1 MKECGD
7 EICGVPKFFL
17 NLYLSVAVKTELFP
31 IWNFYIN
38 GRKNW
43 LRYPWILFYLHKKV
57 LILRESKMR
66 GWSQF
71 TECSVSYSWIR
82 NCALS
87 SASYNSL
94 YEFQILSLLDL
105 GGEFIIE
112 KCERPFFYFIIAA
125 NWDRWHAA
133 RLPGISEEA
142 CKSSKNTEKKWQRE
156 KRKTC
161 TLP

>member
-1 MKECGD
+1 MWGWNLWRSK
-7 EICGVPKFFL
+7 IFFESL
-17 NLYLSVAVKTELFP
+17 LISCCENWTFSYSYLELLYKWEEKLIEVSMNT
-31 IWNFYIN
+31 
-38 GRKNW
+38 
-43 LRYPWILFYLHKKV
+43 FYLHKKV

-105 GGEFIIE
+105 GGEFIIV